1 MGDLQ
6 SITPATAKLRAA
18 ELSGLASPNLRARAR
33 EAGVD
38 ENTLASLKDAEF
50 DVNSAMIS
58 LILRSLEDPNKPL
71 PFTGQRVLARD
82 SRSRTACLS
91 KWSQAVKA
99 GGLSTV
105 EVFFWTIVRL
115 LWHLGPP
122 MLFLYTSLAYS
133 RCVEDG
139 SIAPESVMSG
149 VGGGAGSSSAS
160 VGPGRRSMAMAS
172 TPIAAIVC
180 VWWAICIA
188 LVLVCVF
195 ANPSFLLV
203 DLRESFRDGYFT

>member
-1 MGDLQ
+1 MGDSQ
-6 SITPATAKLRAA
+6 SITPAIAKLRAA
-18 ELSGLASPNLRARAR
+18 ELSGLTSPNLRARAR

-99 GGLSTV
+99 GGLSTA

-115 LWHLGPP
+115 MWHLGPP

-133 RCVEDG
+133 RCVDDA
-139 SIAPESVMSG
+139 SIAPDL
-149 VGGGAGSSSAS
+149 GGGAGSSSAA
-160 VGPGRRSMAMAS
+160 VGPGRRAVSMAS
-172 TPIAAIVC
+172 TPIAFIVC
-180 VWWAICIA
+180 VWWIICIA
-188 LVLVCVF
+188 LVLVCVC

>member
-91 KWSQAVKA
+91 KWSQAVRA
-99 GGLSTV
+99 GGLSTA

-133 RCVEDG
+133 RCVDNG
-139 SIAPESVMSG
+139 APESVMSD